1 MLLDF
6 VHAVDENNLRYIPK
20 EPPLAKKLGG
30 DNLKPKVFALG
41 FFVRVNQAISQKLTL
56 INTPKYRDQPRAGA
70 LFLLPLQGFHRYVLY
85 VSLHHLGE
93 AVR

>member
-1 MLLDF
+1 MLSQDASLAWHLADSS
-6 VHAVDENNLRYIPK
+6 ELKKSPK
-20 EPPLAKKLGG
+20 F
-30 DNLKPKVFALG
+30 FALG
-41 FFVRVNQAISQKLTL
+41 FFVRVNQAISQKLAL